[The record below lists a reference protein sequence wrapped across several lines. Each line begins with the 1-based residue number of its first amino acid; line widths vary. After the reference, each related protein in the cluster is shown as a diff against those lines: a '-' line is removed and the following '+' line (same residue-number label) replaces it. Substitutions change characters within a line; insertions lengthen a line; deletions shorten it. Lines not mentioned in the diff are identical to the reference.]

1 MVFIRKKIQEEVDWT
16 DSSPEEV
23 VDAGIKAIA
32 TSDGAA
38 SAETA
43 TTEEVVTEEEVSQE
57 RVYDWHD
64 ILEVLSDYI
73 HPDIVRQIEDDWM
86 FNYPDNFMDQASV
99 DDLINDINSQY
110 NEELASE
117 IKARIDQLQSSKN
130 DNPQDLNNY
139 YSNFEKSF
147 NEVTNTYNNGLLSK
161 LEYLGQAGKL
171 IHDFINGLQSFDET
185 QRGELFTKAE
195 ELVNN
200 NL

>member
-1 MVFIRKKIQEEVDWT
+1 MVFIRKKIQEEIDWT

-32 TSDGAA
+32 TGDGAA
-38 SAETA
+38 STETT
-43 TTEEVVTEEEVSQE
+43 TTEEVMTEEEVSQE
-57 RVYDWHD
+57 RFYDWHD

-73 HPDIVRQIEDDWM
+73 HPDIIRQIEDDWM
-86 FNYPDNFMDQASV
+86 FNYPDNLMDQASV

-117 IKARIDQLQSSKN
+117 IKARIDQLQSNSVN
-130 DNPQDLNNY
+130 NYQDY

-147 NEVTNTYNNGLLSK
+147 IDTSDSFNNGLISK

-185 QRGELFTKAE
+185 KRDELFNKAE
-195 ELVNN
+195 ELVNSR
-200 NL
+200 L